1 VDDIQELSEDKY
13 HFSPSSRGCK
23 KRQAHGSGTA
33 AAAGDA
39 PRGDLR
45 TPPERAAENNVVHR
59 GCNCVRVAIIP
70 CVLCYRQPSGF
81 PSGLA
86 VRRVVCKCVIQAIK
100 DKKLNTSKTPPE
112 LNFQNSHLK
121 SQPRFCPIAL
131 PSQSENDFSTLGGQ
145 PIHSPTHIHY
155 EYGKVC
161 LRRLSCAPFQR
172 RPVSA
177 IDR

>member
-1 VDDIQELSEDKY
+1 MER
-13 HFSPSSRGCK
+13 SRARIRHTG
-23 KRQAHGSGTA
+23 RRRGYL
-33 AAAGDA
+33 

-45 TPPERAAENNVVHR
+45 TPPERAGKNNVVHR
-59 GCNCVRVAIIP
+59 GCILCVRVAIIP

-100 DKKLNTSKTPPE
+100 DKKLNTSNTAPE
-112 LNFQNSHLK
+112 PNFQISHFRSRL
-121 SQPRFCPIAL
+121 RFCPIAQQL
-131 PSQSENDFSTLGGQ
+131 QDENEHSKFSGQ
-145 PIHSPTHIHY
+145 QIHSSTHMHY
-155 EYGKVC
+155 EYGKLC
-161 LRRLSCAPFQR
+161 LGRLSCAPLQR

>member
-1 VDDIQELSEDKY
+1 MLKIYRSYSKTSTIPVRAHVAVRNDGE
-13 HFSPSSRGCK
+13 
-23 KRQAHGSGTA
+23 HGSGTA

-112 LNFQNSHLK
+112 LNSQTHISSHNLGSVPSRYHLK
-121 SQPRFCPIAL
+121 VKMISV
-131 PSQSENDFSTLGGQ
+131 SSVDNKSTLRL
-145 PIHSPTHIHY
+145 ICTMNMA
-155 EYGKVC
+155 KFVC
-161 LRRLSCAPFQR
+161 EGFRVRRFNDAP
-172 RPVSA
+172 
-177 IDR
+177 